1 MKKTITV
8 EIFSESKKWPRRIP
22 KIKKITHK
30 TIKKM
35 QIYFNNKY
43 LFNINLILSNKSK
56 MKKLNKKYKNKH
68 LDTDVLTF
76 VNKISTKNLGKTLFC
91 DIFFSIDTIEK
102 FIDKNKINFYDHYN
116 HLLVHSLLHINGYD
130 HKNLTQFNKMKKEE
144 IHILKSFNI
153 KNPYIN

>member
-76 VNKISTKNLGKTLFC
+76 VNKISNKNLGKTLYC

-102 FIDKNKINFYDHYN
+102 FIDKNKINFYERESGN
-116 HLLVHSLLHINGYD
+116 VPGKIPLNKVNINLS
-130 HKNLTQFNKMKKEE
+130 N
-144 IHILKSFNI
+144 
-153 KNPYIN
+153 

>member
-22 KIKKITHK
+22 KIKKITCK

-76 VNKISTKNLGKTLFC
+76 VTNMPR
-91 DIFFSIDTIEK
+91 K
-102 FIDKNKINFYDHYN
+102 FNSN
-116 HLLVHSLLHINGYD
+116 
-130 HKNLTQFNKMKKEE
+130 
-144 IHILKSFNI
+144 IL
-153 KNPYIN
+153 YW